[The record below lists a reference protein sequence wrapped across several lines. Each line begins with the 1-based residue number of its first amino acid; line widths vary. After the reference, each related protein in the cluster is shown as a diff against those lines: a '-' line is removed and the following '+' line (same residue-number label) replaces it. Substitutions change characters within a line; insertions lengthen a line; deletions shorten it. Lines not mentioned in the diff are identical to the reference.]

1 MLYGL
6 DISTTSIELA
16 AYDNG
21 QQILGRKVTTP
32 TYCYHAFRKTIKDL
46 VLGADQELKSRGAVG
61 ISMPGM
67 IHPDTLKSFC
77 TNIPCANNQNL
88 VADIE
93 FILDR
98 PVQIQNNTNCFTLSE
113 CTGGPGTGVNIV
125 LGVEL
130 RDGCGCGLIS
140 HGKLH
145 KGRNNMAGEW
155 GHTPLPFN
163 IFDIGGKDFPI
174 FQCHC
179 GKKGCLD
186 QYLSNRGLERI
197 HQYFTDE
204 QRSAAEILSM
214 AFEQNPGIQKT
225 VDIFYRLL
233 ATSLVNMINTLDP
246 DMIILGGIV
255 TNDKLLLEK
264 LPGLLCEYSLPS
276 SRLPKICTSAYGD
289 SSCVYG
295 AALLNT

>member
-6 DISTTSIELA
+6 NISTSTIELG
-16 AYDNG
+16 AYDNDRH
-21 QQILGRKVTTP
+21 ILGQKVATP
-32 TYCYHAFRKTIKDL
+32 THCYHAFLKTIKDM
-46 VLGADQELKSRGAVG
+46 VLGADRELRNRGAVG
-61 ISMPGM
+61 IGMPGM

-93 FILDR
+93 FTLNR
-98 PVQIQNNTNCFTLSE
+98 PVRIQNNANCFALSE
-113 CTGGPGTGVNIV
+113 CTGGAGTGVGVV

-130 RDGCGCGLIS
+130 LDDCDCGLIS
-140 HGKLH
+140 HGKLY
-145 KGRNNMAGEW
+145 KGRNNMAGKW

-163 IFDIGGKDFPI
+163 IFDIGGKDFPV

-186 QYLSNRGLERI
+186 QYLSGHGLERL

-204 QRSAAEILSM
+204 QNSAAEILHTTSV
-214 AFEQNPGIQKT
+214 QNPDTQKT
-225 VDIFYRLL
+225 IDIFYRLL
-233 ATSLVNMINTLDP
+233 ASGLINIINTFDP

-255 TNDKLLLEK
+255 TNDELLQEK

-276 SRLPKICTSAYGD
+276 SRLPDICISAYGD
-289 SSCVYG
+289 SSSVRG
-295 AALLNT
+295 AALLNA

>member
-1 MLYGL
+1 MRYGL
-6 DISTTSIELA
+6 DISTSAIELA
-16 AYDNG
+16 AYDNDR
-21 QQILGRKVTTP
+21 QILGQRVATP
-32 TYCYHAFRKTIKDL
+32 THCYHAFRKTIRDL
-46 VLGADQELKSRGAVG
+46 VFGADQELQARGAVG
-61 ISMPGM
+61 IGMPG
-67 IHPDTLKSFC
+67 IISPDTLKSFC

-88 VADIE
+88 VADME

-98 PVQIQNNTNCFTLSE
+98 PVRIQNNANCFTLSE

-163 IFDIGGKDFPI
+163 IFDIGGKDFPV

-197 HQYFTDE
+197 HQYFTDK
-204 QRSAAEILSM
+204 QKPAVEILNM
-214 AFEQNPGIQKT
+214 ASSQNADAQKT

-233 ATSLVNMINTLDP
+233 ASSLVSMINTLDP

-255 TNDKLLLEK
+255 TNNDLLQEK

-276 SRLPKICTSAYGD
+276 SRLPEICTSAYGV
-289 SSCVYG
+289 SSCVRG
-295 AALLNT
+295 AALLNA